1 MPERRFHVLS
11 VLEVMHNG
19 VHDDLVRRNGAGVR
33 STVVVERH
41 VRFKIFNR
49 SSIFIITHRFTCFF
63 SDGKKEDPVC
73 ALPLSAKTPMI
84 TRGER
89 DQDGIFGRTHELFG
103 RHWTD
108 ATKFHSLGSTF

>member
-19 VHDDLVRRNGAGVR
+19 VHDDLVRRNGVGVR

-49 SSIFIITHRFTCFF
+49 SSVFIITHRFSCYF
-63 SDGKKEDPVC
+63 SDGQKEDPGVC
-73 ALPLSAKTPMI
+73 SA
-84 TRGER
+84 
-89 DQDGIFGRTHELFG
+89 
-103 RHWTD
+103 
-108 ATKFHSLGSTF
+108 SLGKDFNDHSRRAGSGWYF